1 MLGSHLVMPPR
12 AGKKSSPAAVKTS
25 NRLLSIQGLTVH
37 FDTDDGVVQ
46 AVNDLDLELGQG
58 EIVGL
63 VGESGS
69 GKTVTAQ
76 SILRLLPRPPA
87 RFVSGT
93 VEFDGADLLTLP
105 IEQLRRLRGAAIS
118 MIFQEPMTALSPLH
132 RVGRQLCEMLSFHT
146 DLDPAAAWQRGVE
159 WLHKVGLPEPEQRMS
174 FYPHQLSG
182 GMRQRVMIAMAL
194 MLKPR
199 LIIADEPSTA
209 LDVTVQAQIFRLL
222 LSMKEAHTSMLLI
235 THDLAVVWE
244 VCDRIYVMKNSR
256 LVEQGKVETIF
267 KAPAHDYTRVLLRAA
282 PRLYDEPPP
291 FLPECAR
298 THGTFTPPQRA
309 APGNAPQPGR
319 GEGTRAN
326 TRQPLLRATNLH
338 VWFPIKTGL
347 FARTTGHVK
356 AVDAVDLSLSAGS
369 TVGLVGESGSGKT
382 TLGRAL
388 IGLQAINDGSIVFTG
403 TDAPTGTELGGL
415 SKRRL
420 KPWRRHLQMIFQ
432 DPYTALNPRMTAQDL
447 LTEGLQEHGL
457 LDLPKQD
464 QAVQLL
470 EAVELSADMANR
482 YPFEFSGG
490 ERQRLNIAR
499 ALSLEPKFIVCD
511 EAVSAL
517 DVSIQ
522 AQIIDLLRRL
532 QTRYG
537 IAYLFIS
544 HDLSVVRQLSEQ
556 ILVMYQG
563 KIVERGSTEEVILR
577 PQHDYT
583 RTLLDAV
590 PVPGDHRRRQ
600 RMRERDREKDPL
612 IPP

>member
-1 MLGSHLVMPPR
+1 MR
-12 AGKKSSPAAVKTS
+12 TS
-25 NRLLSIQGLTVH
+25 ETLLSVRDLTVH
-37 FDTDDGVVQ
+37 FDTDEGVVE
-46 AVNDLDLELGQG
+46 AVNDLDLEIGRG

-93 VEFDGADLLTLP
+93 VAFNGADLLTLP
-105 IEQLRRLRGAAIS
+105 IEQLRRIRGAGIS

-132 RVGRQLCEMLSFHT
+132 RVGRQLCEMLRFHT
-146 DLDPAAAWQRGVE
+146 DLDGKAAWQLAVE
-159 WLHKVGLPEPEQRMS
+159 WLDKVGLPDPEQRMT
-174 FYPHQLSG
+174 FYPHHLSG

-222 LSMKEAHTSMLLI
+222 MRMKEEATSMLLI

-256 LVEQGKVETIF
+256 LVEHGKVEPLF
-267 KAPAHDYTRVLLRAA
+267 DAPAHDYTRALLQAV
-282 PRLYDEPPP
+282 PRLYKAGTGEQRLCSTSAQTPAHAAAGGSEPP
-291 FLPECAR
+291 LI
-298 THGTFTPPQRA
+298 
-309 APGNAPQPGR
+309 
-319 GEGTRAN
+319 
-326 TRQPLLRATNLH
+326 RATNLR

-347 FARTTGHVK
+347 FARTSDHVK
-356 AVDAVDLSLSAGS
+356 AVDDIDLSISAGA

-388 IGLQAINDGSIVFTG
+388 IGLQTINDGSIVFTG
-403 TDAPTGTELGGL
+403 TEIGGL
-415 SKRRL
+415 NKRRM

-432 DPYTALNPRMTAQDL
+432 DPYSSLNPRMTVLDI

-464 QAVQLL
+464 KAVQLL
-470 EAVELSADMANR
+470 EEVELRADMVNR

-490 ERQRLNIAR
+490 ERQRISIAR

-537 IAYLFIS
+537 ITYLFIS

-556 ILVMYQG
+556 ILVMYRG
-563 KIVERGSTEEVILR
+563 RIVERGNTEDVIFKPR
-577 PQHDYT
+577 HEYT
-583 RTLLDAV
+583 RILLDAV
-590 PVPGDHRRRQ
+590 PVPGDIERRR
-600 RMRERDREKDPL
+600 RMRSGK
-612 IPP
+612 

>member
-1 MLGSHLVMPPR
+1 MPLTQ
-12 AGKKSSPAAVKTS
+12 KSLPGWNNMPVRTS
-25 NRLLSIQGLTVH
+25 DRLLSVQDLTVH
-37 FDTDDGVVQ
+37 FDTDEGVVE
-46 AVNDLDLELGQG
+46 AVNNLDMEIRRG

-76 SILRLLPRPPA
+76 SILRLVPRPPA
-87 RFVSGT
+87 RFVGGA
-93 VEFDGADLLTLP
+93 VEFNSADLLTLP
-105 IEQLRRLRGAAIS
+105 VERLRRIRGAGIS

-132 RVGRQLCEMLSFHT
+132 RVGRQLCEMLRLHT
-146 DLDPAAAWQRGVE
+146 DLDPVAAWKLGVE
-159 WLHKVGLPEPEQRMS
+159 WLDKVGLPDPEQRMS
-174 FYPHQLSG
+174 FYPHHLSG

-194 MLKPR
+194 MLKPD

-222 LSMKEAHTSMLLI
+222 LRMKEQDTSMLLI

-256 LVEQGKVETIF
+256 LVEHGNVEPIF
-267 KAPAHDYTRVLLRAA
+267 KAPVHDYTRTLLQAV
-282 PRLYDEPPP
+282 PRLYDEPAPEGARPRYSPP
-291 FLPECAR
+291 PLER
-298 THGTFTPPQRA
+298 E
-309 APGNAPQPGR
+309 GR
-319 GEGTRAN
+319 GEGDN
-326 TRQPLLRATNLH
+326 NNLLRAKDLR
-338 VWFPIKTGL
+338 VWFPVKTGL
-347 FARTTGHVK
+347 FARTTGYVK
-356 AVDAVDLSLSAGS
+356 AVDAIDLSIAARS

-388 IGLQAINDGSIVFTG
+388 IGLQTINDGSIVF
-403 TDAPTGTELGGL
+403 AGTELGKPD
-415 SKRRL
+415 KRRL

-432 DPYTALNPRMTAQDL
+432 DPYSALNPRLTVLDI
-447 LTEGLQEHGL
+447 LTEGLREHGL
-457 LDLPKQD
+457 LDMPKRD
-464 QAVQLL
+464 KAVQLL
-470 EAVELSADMANR
+470 EEVELRADMANR

-490 ERQRLNIAR
+490 ERQRISIAR

-522 AQIIDLLRRL
+522 AQVIDLLRRL
-532 QTRYG
+532 QARHG

-556 ILVMYQG
+556 VLVMYRG
-563 KIVERGSTEEVILR
+563 RIVERGRTEDVIFHPR
-577 PQHDYT
+577 HEYT

-590 PVPGDHRRRQ
+590 PVPGDPERRR
-600 RMRERDREKDPL
+600 RMRGEQ
-612 IPP
+612 

>member
-1 MLGSHLVMPPR
+1 MLGSHLVRSSSR
-12 AGKKSSPAAVKTS
+12 AEQKSLQAPVRTS
-25 NRLLSIQGLTVH
+25 DKLLSIQGLTVH
-37 FDTDDGVVQ
+37 FDTDEGVVQ
-46 AVNDLDLELGQG
+46 AVNDLHLEIGQG

-76 SILRLLPRPPA
+76 SILRLTPRPPA
-87 RFVSGT
+87 RIVDGV
-93 VEFDGADLLTLP
+93 VEFNGADLLTLP
-105 IEQLRRLRGAAIS
+105 VEQLRRLRGAEIS

-132 RVGRQLCEMLSFHT
+132 RVGRQLCELLSFHT
-146 DLDPAAAWQRGVE
+146 DLDPTAAWKLGVE
-159 WLHKVGLPEPEQRMS
+159 WLRKVGLPDPQQRMS
-174 FYPHQLSG
+174 FYPHHLSG

-222 LSMKEAHTSMLLI
+222 LSMKEEHTSMLLI

-256 LVEQGKVETIF
+256 LVEHGKVETIF
-267 KAPAHDYTRVLLRAA
+267 KAPAHDYTRALLHAV
-282 PRLYDEPPP
+282 PRLYDEHPPL
-291 FLPECAR
+291 LPEYVR
-298 THGTFTPPQRA
+298 SHGTLTPPQREPPA
-309 APGNAPQPGR
+309 RAPAHEQSR
-319 GEGTRAN
+319 SEGDRAN
-326 TRQPLLRATNLH
+326 PAQHLLRATNLR
-338 VWFPIKTGL
+338 VWFPVKTGL

-356 AVDAVDLSLSAGS
+356 AVDAVDFSISAGA

-403 TDAPTGTELGGL
+403 TDAATDMKPGGTELGDL
-415 SKRRL
+415 NQRRL

-432 DPYTALNPRMTAQDL
+432 DPYSSLNPRMTVLDI

-457 LDLPKQD
+457 LDLPKPD
-464 QAVQLL
+464 KAVQLL
-470 EAVELSADMANR
+470 EEVELRADMVNR

-522 AQIIDLLRRL
+522 AQVIELLRRL

-563 KIVERGSTEEVILR
+563 KIVERGNTADVIFR
-577 PQHDYT
+577 PRHEYT

-590 PVPGDHRRRQ
+590 PVPGDHRRRR
-600 RMRERDREKDPL
+600 RMRGG
-612 IPP
+612 

>member
-1 MLGSHLVMPPR
+1 M
-12 AGKKSSPAAVKTS
+12 KTTEK
-25 NRLLSIQGLTVH
+25 LLSVNDLTVH
-37 FDTDDGVVQ
+37 FDTDEGVVE
-46 AVNDLDLELGQG
+46 AVNDVSLEIRPG

-76 SILRLLPRPPA
+76 SILRLVPRPPA
-87 RFVSGT
+87 RFVKGEA
-93 VEFDGADLLTLP
+93 VFNGEDLLALP
-105 IEQLRRLRGAAIS
+105 VERLRKIRGAGIS

-132 RVGRQLCEMLSFHT
+132 QVGRQLIEMLRFHT
-146 DLDPAAAWQRGVE
+146 GLDRDAAWKFGVE
-159 WLHKVGLPEPEQRMS
+159 WLHKVGLPDPEERMS
-174 FYPHQLSG
+174 FYPHHLSG

-222 LSMKEAHTSMLLI
+222 MSMKDEDTSMLLI

-256 LVEQGKVETIF
+256 VVERGAIEPIF
-267 KAPAHDYTRVLLRAA
+267 EEPAHDYTRSLLRAV
-282 PRLYDEPPP
+282 PRLYG
-291 FLPECAR
+291 PEDRGQR
-298 THGTFTPPQRA
+298 TEGRTVKTRHG
-309 APGNAPQPGR
+309 GNGLIQAK
-319 GEGTRAN
+319 N
-326 TRQPLLRATNLH
+326 LR
-338 VWFPIKTGL
+338 VWFPVKKGL

-356 AVDAVDLSLSAGS
+356 AVDDIDLAISRGS

-382 TLGRAL
+382 TLGRAI
-388 IGLQAINDGSIVFTG
+388 IGLQPIKDGSIVFE
-403 TDAPTGTELGGL
+403 DTEIGGL
-415 SKRRL
+415 KKNRM
-420 KPWRRHLQMIFQ
+420 KPWRRNLQMIFQ
-432 DPYTALNPRMTAQDL
+432 DPYSSLNPRMTVMDI
-447 LTEGLQEHGL
+447 LTEGLKEHGL
-457 LDLPKQD
+457 LDMAKQD
-464 QAVQLL
+464 KAVQLL
-470 EAVELSADMANR
+470 EEVELKPDMANR

-490 ERQRLNIAR
+490 ERQRISIAR

-517 DVSIQ
+517 DVTIQ

-532 QTRYG
+532 QARHG

-556 ILVMYQG
+556 ILVMHQG
-563 KIVERGSTEEVILR
+563 RIVERGNTEDVIFN
-577 PQHDYT
+577 PQHEYT

-590 PVPGDHRRRQ
+590 PVPGDIERRR
-600 RMRERDREKDPL
+600 RMRGGT
-612 IPP
+612 

>member
-1 MLGSHLVMPPR
+1 MR
-12 AGKKSSPAAVKTS
+12 TS
-25 NRLLSIQGLTVH
+25 ETLLSVQDLTVH
-37 FDTDDGVVQ
+37 FDTDEGVVE
-46 AVNDLDLELGQG
+46 AVNDLDLEIGRG

-87 RFVSGT
+87 RFVNGT
-93 VEFDGADLLTLP
+93 VAFNGADLLTLP
-105 IEQLRRLRGAAIS
+105 IEQLRRIRGAGIS

-132 RVGRQLCEMLSFHT
+132 RVGRQLCEMLRFHT
-146 DLDPAAAWQRGVE
+146 GLDEKAAWQLAVE
-159 WLHKVGLPEPEQRMS
+159 WLDKVGLPDPEQRMT
-174 FYPHQLSG
+174 FYPHHLSG

-222 LSMKEAHTSMLLI
+222 MRMKEEATSMLLI

-256 LVEQGKVETIF
+256 LVEHGKVEPLF
-267 KAPAHDYTRVLLRAA
+267 DAPAHAYTRALLQAV
-282 PRLYDEPPP
+282 PRLYEAGAGEQRL
-291 FLPECAR
+291 FSTSEQ
-298 THGTFTPPQRA
+298 TPARA
-309 APGNAPQPGR
+309 AAGGGKP
-319 GEGTRAN
+319 
-326 TRQPLLRATNLH
+326 PLLRATNLR
-338 VWFPIKTGL
+338 VWFPVKTGL
-347 FARTTGHVK
+347 FARTSDHVK
-356 AVDAVDLSLSAGS
+356 AVDDIDLSISAGA

-388 IGLQAINDGSIVFTG
+388 IGLQTINDGSIVFTG
-403 TDAPTGTELGGL
+403 TEIGGMN
-415 SKRRL
+415 KRRM

-432 DPYTALNPRMTAQDL
+432 DPYSSLNPRMTVLDI

-464 QAVQLL
+464 KAVQLL
-470 EAVELSADMANR
+470 EEVELRADMVNR

-490 ERQRLNIAR
+490 ERQRISIAR

-537 IAYLFIS
+537 ITYLFIS

-556 ILVMYQG
+556 ILVMYRG
-563 KIVERGSTEEVILR
+563 RIVERGNTEDVIFHPR
-577 PQHDYT
+577 HEYT

-590 PVPGDHRRRQ
+590 PVPGDIERRR
-600 RMRERDREKDPL
+600 RMRAGK
-612 IPP
+612 